1 MLIQIT
7 YSSCKQSDKL
17 QVKQLLP
24 PEVVLLRLG
33 AEGRLDLP
41 HGHNLIGDVN
51 LYFVLLVMILNATGH
66 SHLHSQSVCR
76 CLFLNETLAPVTDWW
91 LCNVFFSH
99 LLTQKALNLLF
110 VASSSKY
117 LEWRSKGV
125 PNRFLAGFVTR
136 EWLMDPSPKLYQE
149 SADQEWV
156 CYNSQASCVKP
167 VYGLPESHQHVHNSR
182 VWSGKLPLVFS
193 RYVTF
198 CFILKRSEFLGSLT
212 HCVKLAC
219 SLSVV
224 ILILLTMRS
233 PWVAR
238 NVIEY
243 GAVGYR
249 I

>member
-1 MLIQIT
+1 MPVPQRNPCTCNRL
-7 YSSCKQSDKL
+7 
-17 QVKQLLP
+17 
-24 PEVVLLRLG
+24 VV
-33 AEGRLDLP
+33 
-41 HGHNLIGDVN
+41 V
-51 LYFVLLVMILNATGH
+51 
-66 SHLHSQSVCR
+66 QC
-76 CLFLNETLAPVTDWW
+76 
-91 LCNVFFSH
+91 FFSH
-99 LLTQKALNLLF
+99 FLTQKALNLLF